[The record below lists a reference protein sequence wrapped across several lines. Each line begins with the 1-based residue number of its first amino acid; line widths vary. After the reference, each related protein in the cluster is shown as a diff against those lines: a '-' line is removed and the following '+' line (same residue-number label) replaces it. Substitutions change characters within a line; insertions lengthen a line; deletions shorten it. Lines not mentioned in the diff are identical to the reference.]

1 MEFKSR
7 VLPLYPISSNV
18 YTHTHTHTH
27 THTTHTTH
35 HFNFLIC
42 NQKYGD
48 ALYYCEAIW
57 EGIQIWESG

>member
-1 MEFKSR
+1 MDSRSR
-7 VLPLYPISSNV
+7 VLSLYHISINT
-18 YTHTHTHTH
+18 YTHTHTPS
-27 THTTHTTH
+27 
-35 HFNFLIC
+35 FNFLIC